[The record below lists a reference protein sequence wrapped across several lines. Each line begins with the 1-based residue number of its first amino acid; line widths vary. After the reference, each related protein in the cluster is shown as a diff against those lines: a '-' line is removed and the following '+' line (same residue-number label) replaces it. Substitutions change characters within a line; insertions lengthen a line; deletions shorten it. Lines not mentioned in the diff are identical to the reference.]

1 MSQPG
6 RIVVAIS
13 GASGAIYGIRL
24 LQALRALGGLEV
36 HLVVSPSARQTI
48 RSETDLDYKDVAALA
63 DVVHGHR
70 EVGATIASGSFA
82 TRGMVVAPC
91 SVKTLSAIAYGL
103 TDDLISRAADVHL
116 KEGRPVALMF
126 RETPLHAGHLRAML
140 QATENGAILFPPL
153 PAFYNHPQTIDDMVN
168 DTVSRVLAR
177 LGLDAPVKQWAGL
190 GAAVQDHR
198 ARDP

>member
-1 MSQPG
+1 MSPPG
-6 RIVVAIS
+6 RIIVGMS

-24 LQALRALGGLEV
+24 LQAVRVLGGLEV
-36 HLVVSPSARQTI
+36 HLIVSPAARQTI
-48 RSETDLDYKDVAALA
+48 QSETDFEYKDVAALA

-91 SVKTLSAIAYGL
+91 SVKTMSAIAYGL

-116 KEGRPVALMF
+116 KEGRPVVLMF
-126 RETPLHAGHLRAML
+126 RETPLHAGHIKAML
-140 QATENGAILFPPL
+140 QATENGAVLFPPL
-153 PAFYNHPQTIDDMVN
+153 PAFYNRPQTADDIVN

-177 LGLDAPVKQWAGL
+177 LGLDAPVKEWASV
-190 GAAVQDHR
+190 ASAVKGRRPQD
-198 ARDP
+198 

>member
-1 MSQPG
+1 MSPPG
-6 RIVVAIS
+6 RIIVGMS

-24 LQALRALGGLEV
+24 LQAVRALGGLEV
-36 HLVVSPSARQTI
+36 HLIISPAARQTI
-48 RSETDLDYKDVAALA
+48 QSETDFEYKDVAALA

-91 SVKTLSAIAYGL
+91 SVKTMSAIAYGL

-116 KEGRPVALMF
+116 KEGRPVVLMF
-126 RETPLHAGHLRAML
+126 RETPLHAGHIKAML
-140 QATENGAILFPPL
+140 QATENGAVLFPPL
-153 PAFYNHPQTIDDMVN
+153 PAFYNRPQTADDIVN

-177 LGLDAPVKQWAGL
+177 LGLDAPVKEWAGV
-190 GAAVQDHR
+190 ASAVKGRRPQD
-198 ARDP
+198 